1 MKSKVLL
8 SIGASFVFLI
18 AVTISSFSETN
29 TIEYTFCVNS
39 KTKVV
44 TYFKSGKCPKGN
56 EPIQVGAKG
65 TQGLQGEKGDVG
77 PQGEKGDVGPQGVVG
92 PKGEA
97 AVTSFN
103 LLLRDANGQLVQDLV
118 GDGYVYKDGRNWN
131 LNYETGKFSPVTSY
145 LNHVSFFDSAC
156 KTDPVV
162 LLYGLSKSSAE
173 RELERMKTET
183 KSNPGVMYAGD
194 QQFGQDFYSVPSE
207 AKVVDNR
214 DTATGPDWYE
224 WTLKREIYSL
234 NSQLDRCEKSAF
246 AFFYID
252 GIAKIEIKIPDPLPA
267 PIKWSRT

>member
-1 MKSKVLL
+1 MQSKVLL
-8 SIGASFVFLI
+8 SIGGSFVFLL
-18 AVTISSFSETN
+18 AVTISSFSDTD
-29 TIEYTFCVNS
+29 TMEYTFCVNS

-44 TYFKSGKCPKGN
+44 TYSKSGKCPKGN

-65 TQGLQGEKGDVG
+65 PQGLQGEKGDIG
-77 PQGEKGDVGPQGVVG
+77 PQGLVG

-103 LLLRDANGQLVQDLV
+103 LLLRDGNGQLVQDLV
-118 GDGYVYKDGRNWN
+118 GDGSVYKDGRYWS

-145 LNHVSFFDSAC
+145 LYLSFFDSAC

-173 RELERMKTET
+173 RELERMKIET
-183 KSNPGVMYAGD
+183 KSNPAVMYVGD
-194 QQFGQDFYSVPSE
+194 QQFGQDFYSVPFE

-224 WTLKREIYSL
+224 WTFKREIYTL
-234 NSQLDRCEKSAF
+234 NSQLDRCEKNTL

-252 GIAKIEIKIPDPLPA
+252 GIAKIEIRIPDPLPA

>member
-1 MKSKVLL
+1 MQSKVLL

-29 TIEYTFCVNS
+29 NMEYTFCVNS

-44 TYFKSGKCPKGN
+44 TYSKSGKCPKGN

-65 TQGLQGEKGDVG
+65 LQGLQGEKGDVG
-77 PQGEKGDVGPQGVVG
+77 PQGMVG

-118 GDGYVYKDGRNWN
+118 GDGSVYRDDKYWN
-131 LNYETGKFSPVTSY
+131 LSYETGKFTPLVSY
-145 LNHVSFFDSAC
+145 FYTGFFDELC
-156 KTDPVV
+156 KDDPVA
-162 LLYGLSKSSAE
+162 LLFARVPSSAD
-173 RELERMKTET
+173 RELRQLREQAYKIFVYYTGEIPT
-183 KSNPGVMYAGD
+183 LGP
-194 QQFGQDFYSVPSE
+194 FYEITSG
-207 AKVVDNR
+207 ARIIDNR
-214 DTATGPDWYE
+214 DTTEGSEFPQIK
-224 WTLKREIYSL
+224 LKRPIYTPWDANDSCYL
-234 NSQLDRCEKSAF
+234 NND

-252 GIAKIEIKIPDPLPA
+252 GIAKIEIRIPDPLPA

>member
-1 MKSKVLL
+1 MQSKVLL

-29 TIEYTFCVNS
+29 NMEYTFCVNS

-44 TYFKSGKCPKGN
+44 TYSKSGKCLKGN

-65 TQGLQGEKGDVG
+65 LQGLQGEKGDVG
-77 PQGEKGDVGPQGVVG
+77 PQGMVG

-118 GDGYVYKDGRNWN
+118 GDGSVYRDDKYWN
-131 LNYETGKFSPVTSY
+131 LSYETGKFTPLVSY
-145 LNHVSFFDSAC
+145 FYTGFFDELC
-156 KTDPVV
+156 KDDPVA
-162 LLYGLSKSSAE
+162 LLYARVPSSAD
-173 RELERMKTET
+173 RELRQLREQTYNIFVYYTGEIPT
-183 KSNPGVMYAGD
+183 LGP
-194 QQFGQDFYSVPSE
+194 FYEITSG
-207 AKVVDNR
+207 ARIIDNR
-214 DTATGPDWYE
+214 DTTEGSEFPE
-224 WTLKREIYSL
+224 IKLKRPIYTPWDANDSCYL
-234 NSQLDRCEKSAF
+234 NND

-252 GIAKIEIKIPDPLPA
+252 GIAKIEIRIPDPLPA

>member
-8 SIGASFVFLI
+8 SIGTSFVFLI

-65 TQGLQGEKGDVG
+65 PQGL
-77 PQGEKGDVGPQGVVG
+77 QGEKGDVGPQGVVG

>member
-1 MKSKVLL
+1 M
-8 SIGASFVFLI
+8 
-18 AVTISSFSETN
+18 
-29 TIEYTFCVNS
+29 EYTFCVNS

-65 TQGLQGEKGDVG
+65 PQGLQGEKGDVG

-118 GDGYVYKDGRNWN
+118 GDGYVYKDGRYWI
-131 LNYETGKFSPVTSY
+131 LNYETGKFSPQTSY
-145 LNHVSFFDSAC
+145 LNNVSFFDSAC

-252 GIAKIEIKIPDPLPA
+252 GIAKIEIRIPDPLPA

>member
-65 TQGLQGEKGDVG
+65 PQGL
-77 PQGEKGDVGPQGVVG
+77 QGEKGDVGPQGVVG

-118 GDGYVYKDGRNWN
+118 GDGYVYKDGRNWS

-145 LNHVSFFDSAC
+145 LYPSFFDSAC

>member
-1 MKSKVLL
+1 MQSKVLL
-8 SIGASFVFLI
+8 SIGGSFVFLL

-44 TYFKSGKCPKGN
+44 TYSKSGKCPKGN

-65 TQGLQGEKGDVG
+65 LQGLQGEKGDVG
-77 PQGEKGDVGPQGVVG
+77 PQGEKGDVGPQGIVG

-97 AVTSFN
+97 ALTSFN
-103 LLLRDANGQLVQDLV
+103 LLLRDGNGQLVQDLV
-118 GDGYVYKDGRNWN
+118 GDGSVYKDGRNWN

-145 LNHVSFFDSAC
+145 LNSSFFDSAC

-173 RELERMKTET
+173 RELERMKLET
-183 KSNPGVMYAGD
+183 KSNPAVMYAGD
-194 QQFGQDFYSVPSE
+194 QQFGQDFYSVPFE

-234 NSQLDRCEKSAF
+234 DSQLDRCEKRAF

-252 GIAKIEIKIPDPLPA
+252 GIAKVELKIPDPLPA

>member
-1 MKSKVLL
+1 MQSKVLL

-29 TIEYTFCVNS
+29 TMEYTFCVNS

-44 TYFKSGKCPKGN
+44 TYSKSGKCPKGN
-56 EPIQVGAKG
+56 ELIQVGAKG
-65 TQGLQGEKGDVG
+65 LQGLQGEKGDVG
-77 PQGEKGDVGPQGVVG
+77 PQGMVG

-103 LLLRDANGQLVQDLV
+103 LLLRDVNGQLVQDLV
-118 GDGYVYKDGRNWN
+118 GDGSVYKDGRYWS

-145 LNHVSFFDSAC
+145 LYPSFFDSAC

-173 RELERMKTET
+173 RELERMKIET
-183 KSNPGVMYAGD
+183 KSNPAVMYVGD
-194 QQFGQDFYSVPSE
+194 QQFGQDFYSVPFE

-224 WTLKREIYSL
+224 WTVKREIYSL
-234 NSQLDRCEKSAF
+234 NTQLDRCEKNTV

-252 GIAKIEIKIPDPLPA
+252 GIAKVELKIPEPLPA